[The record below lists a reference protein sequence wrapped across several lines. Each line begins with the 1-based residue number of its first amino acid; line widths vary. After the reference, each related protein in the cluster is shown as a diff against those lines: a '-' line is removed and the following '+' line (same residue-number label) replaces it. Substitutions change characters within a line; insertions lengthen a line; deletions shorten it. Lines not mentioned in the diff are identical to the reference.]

1 MTNYKTRPKTIHLI
15 RHFKVDVK
23 SDKKLFNSKEIDE
36 WVKKYDR
43 SDLEFFDIEA
53 PEHDICFTSSLSRA
67 KRSADYMGLEYESLD
82 LFDEVSTKA
91 FIDTKIGLPIW
102 FWLGV
107 GRVLWVLDLVKK
119 SESRST
125 STLRAKKAA
134 KFLIDLKEE
143 NVVVITHGFFMI
155 LLQRELKKLGFVG
168 EFDSHPQNAK
178 VYSFK
183 S

>member
-1 MTNYKTRPKTIHLI
+1 M
-15 RHFKVDVK
+15 
-23 SDKKLFNSKEIDE
+23 EQ
-36 WVKKYDR
+36 
-43 SDLEFFDIEA
+43 
-53 PEHDICFTSSLSRA
+53 LST
-67 KRSADYMGLEYESLD
+67 
-82 LFDEVSTKA
+82 DEVSTKA